1 MIVPAVTVGTHK
13 KLLRRR
19 EKPMI
24 RTVKRVAA
32 YARFSSDNQR
42 AESIDA
48 QLRAI
53 REYCKQH
60 KYIIVEEYVD
70 EARSGTTDRRAS
82 FQRLI
87 ADSKKK
93 SFDIVLVHKLD
104 RFSRLRSDA
113 AIYKRELKKNGVSI
127 RSVLENPDDSPE
139 SIMLESVLEGMN
151 EYYSQNLAREKMKGL
166 KETAFQ
172 CKHTG
177 GTPPLGYDIDEVSK
191 RLILNEY
198 EAETVK
204 IIFDMYAKGYSYSPI
219 LERLHREGR
228 KTKSGNDFRKNSH
241 YGILTNPKYQGIY
254 AFNRCSAK
262 DSNGKRNT
270 HSYKDNEDIIAI
282 DGGCPQIID
291 KETYDTVQK
300 RITENKHTGGK
311 HIAKEVYLL
320 SGKVFCA
327 DCGRAMVINRRRS
340 GRNNDYIH
348 ITYRCPSRRYSCSNK
363 EVNREYLESYVVSL
377 LEHEILNTKALNM
390 INKSIKK
397 LSTSDNR
404 LHSLENIKREL
415 VSVHTAL
422 QNIADAIA
430 AGLISESLTIKLN
443 ELEIQKMSLE
453 QQLRDFKDTATITD
467 IDPLVILSEYA
478 EVKRNSDS
486 VEYKTFICNFID
498 RIEIGRYTVNIRLK
512 TGLDIFPE
520 LERYIP
526 SVAKEYMSK
535 ERSLHER
542 LFLQKN

>member
-1 MIVPAVTVGTHK
+1 
-13 KLLRRR
+13 
-19 EKPMI
+19 MI

-60 KYIIVEEYVD
+60 KYIIVEEYTD

-93 SFDIVLVHKLD
+93 NFDIVLVHKLD
-104 RFSRLRSDA
+104 RFARNRYDSA
-113 AIYKRELKKNGVSI
+113 VYKRELKKNGVTVH
-127 RSVLENPDDSPE
+127 SVLENLDDSPE

-151 EYYSQNLAREKMKGL
+151 EYYSQNLARETMKGMR
-166 KETAFQ
+166 ETAFQ

-177 GTPPLGYDIDEVSK
+177 GIPPLGYSIDETSK

-228 KTKSGNDFRKNSH
+228 KTKSGNDFRKNSL

-254 AFNRCSAK
+254 VFNRCSAK

-291 KETYDTVQK
+291 RETYDTVQK

-320 SGKVFCA
+320 SGKVFCV
-327 DCGRAMVINRRRS
+327 DCSKSMVINRRKS
-340 GRNNDYIH
+340 GRNNDSIH
-348 ITYRCPSRRYSCSNK
+348 VTYRCQTKRYSCSNK
-363 EVNREYLESYVVSL
+363 EINRKFLDEYVIAL
-377 LEHEILNTKALNM
+377 LEREIFNP
-390 INKSIKK
+390 KSLRQICRNIKRYAK
-397 LSTSDNR
+397 SDNR
-404 LHSLENIKREL
+404 TESLEIIKKKL
-415 VSVHTAL
+415 MSTNTAL

-430 AGLISESLTIKLN
+430 SGLISESLTIKLN
-443 ELEIQKMSLE
+443 ELEAQKMSLE
-453 QQLRDFKDTATITD
+453 QQLRDFKDTVTITD
-467 IDPLVILSEYA
+467 IDPSVILSDYA
-478 EVKRNSDS
+478 ELKRKSDTT
-486 VEYKTFICNFID
+486 EYKAFIRNFID

-512 TGLDIFPE
+512 TGLDIFPA
-520 LERYIP
+520 LDNTY
-526 SVAKEYMSK
+526 SVRREEIYKQGKA
-535 ERSLHER
+535 LA
-542 LFLQKN
+542 

>member
-1 MIVPAVTVGTHK
+1 
-13 KLLRRR
+13 
-19 EKPMI
+19 MI

-60 KYIIVEEYVD
+60 KYIIVEEYTD

-93 SFDIVLVHKLD
+93 NFDIVLVHKLD
-104 RFSRLRSDA
+104 RFARNRYDSA
-113 AIYKRELKKNGVSI
+113 VYKRELKKNGVTVH
-127 RSVLENPDDSPE
+127 SVLENLDDSPE

-151 EYYSQNLAREKMKGL
+151 EYYSQNLARETMKGM

-177 GTPPLGYDIDEVSK
+177 GIPPLGYDIDETTK
-191 RLILNEY
+191 RLVLNEY

-204 IIFDMYAKGYSYSPI
+204 IIFDMYAKGYGYSPI
-219 LERLHREGR
+219 LERLHHEGR
-228 KTKSGNDFRKNSH
+228 KTKNGNDFRKNSL

-254 AFNRCSAK
+254 VFNRCSAK
-262 DSNGKRNT
+262 DCNGRRNT
-270 HSYKDNEDIIAI
+270 HLYKDNEDIIAI
-282 DGGCPQIID
+282 DGGCPQIIN
-291 KETYDTVQK
+291 KETYDKVQK

-311 HIAKEVYLL
+311 HIAKEIYLL

-327 DCGRAMVINRRRS
+327 DCGRTMVINRRKS

-363 EVNREYLESYVVSL
+363 EINREHLESYVVSL
-377 LEHEILNTKALNM
+377 LEREMLNTKALNR
-390 INKSIKK
+390 ISRSIKK
-397 LSTSDNR
+397 LSNSDNR
-404 LHSLENIKREL
+404 LHFLESTQEKL

-422 QNIADAIA
+422 QNVADAIA
-430 AGLISESLTIKLN
+430 AGLISESLTAKLN
-443 ELEIQKMSLE
+443 ELELQKMSLE
-453 QQLRDFKDTATITD
+453 QQLRNFKDTATVTD
-467 IDPLVILSEYA
+467 IDPCVILSEYEA
-478 EVKRNSDS
+478 LRRKSDTE
-486 VEYKTFICNFID
+486 EYKTFICNFID

-520 LERYIP
+520 LDKTY
-526 SVAKEYMSK
+526 SVRREEIYAKGK
-535 ERSLHER
+535 ALV
-542 LFLQKN
+542 